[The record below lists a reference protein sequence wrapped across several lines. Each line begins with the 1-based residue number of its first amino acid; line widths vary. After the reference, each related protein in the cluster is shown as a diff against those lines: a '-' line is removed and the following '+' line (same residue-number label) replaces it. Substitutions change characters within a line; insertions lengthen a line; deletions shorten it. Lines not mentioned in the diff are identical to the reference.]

1 MKEPDYEGKLCAHG
15 NMERDNI
22 ILVVSEAYL
31 YISCGRFY
39 LCMYM
44 LLAPLLA
51 VVRFDKLALLPICS
65 ETMKIVTALAM
76 QEIYFQ
82 SDQSKRTPAI

>member
-1 MKEPDYEGKLCAHG
+1 
-15 NMERDNI
+15 
-22 ILVVSEAYL
+22 
-31 YISCGRFY
+31 
-39 LCMYM
+39 M

-51 VVRFDKLALLPICS
+51 VVCFDKLALLAICS